1 MKHIIRHLASI
12 ATVLALAA
20 TLSACKTTPTNPDS
34 FFQTVVS
41 CAETNPNNDQAGQA
55 VLNCFMNAVGG
66 DYVACIAGIT
76 AAGNWT
82 VAEIACVIRQYATE
96 SAQRINAG
104 TPTPSDSV
112 ILERA
117 NAWIRQ
123 EQVKYR

>member
-1 MKHIIRHLASI
+1 MKRAISYLASL
-12 ATVLALAA
+12 ATVLALFA
-20 TLSACKTTPTNPDS
+20 TLDACKTTPTNPDS

-41 CAETNPNNDQAGQA
+41 CAEVNPHNSQAGQA
-55 VLNCFMNAVGG
+55 VLNCFLNAVGG

-82 VAEIACVIRQYATE
+82 VAEIACVIREYATE

-112 ILERA
+112 LLERA
-117 NAWIRQ
+117 NAWIKQ